1 MTELSKNGDG
11 RSLNPVEVTT
21 VYFEVFLYMRYPTIL
36 TPRTCTFMLLQS
48 QAEKFADY
56 LLKNVVNI
64 PRVRVTVDRMIAKR
78 CR

>member
-1 MTELSKNGDG
+1 
-11 RSLNPVEVTT
+11 
-21 VYFEVFLYMRYPTIL
+21 
-36 TPRTCTFMLLQS
+36 MLLQS

-64 PRVRVTVDRMIAKR
+64 PRVRVTVDRMIAKQ

>member
-1 MTELSKNGDG
+1 MSADNILMQLVDFTVPDFWVQLYLS
-11 RSLNPVEVTT
+11 EV
-21 VYFEVFLYMRYPTIL
+21 RYWLDRQGNVDLISQL
-36 TPRTCTFMLLQS
+36 RQS
-48 QAEKFADY
+48 QVEKFADY